1 VPLSNLP
8 RRAWLLLAIDALL
21 LSLCVFLAYA
31 LRHDFSIPSDYD
43 GWDYATQMK
52 MLTPWIVGTHLL
64 LFWLLKLYRG
74 LIRYAGMTE
83 LRTIGIAGI
92 LHLVLWIAIN
102 LALEQQAG
110 FAGLPLSPDTDTV
123 MRIPYS
129 ILLIYSVLALLTS
142 AGFRVSPR
150 LWVEGVRSNNT
161 EDLPRTLIVGAGDT
175 GHSLIGVL
183 QREPERSLN
192 VICIVTIYAKRLGM
206 SIAGVPVVALVE
218 KLGEVIAREKIDLV
232 LIALDEQTPE
242 RLREVVRACE
252 TARVSFRIVPSIT
265 NIVGG
270 QVEIAKLRAMEIE
283 DLLGRAPHEL
293 PFLPE
298 KSSLRGERILV
309 TGAGG
314 SIGSELCRQLAQ
326 VAPETI
332 ILLGKGENSLFEIA
346 NEMRANYP
354 SVPTETV
361 VGDIRDAARM
371 KQLFDQHRPTVI
383 FHAAAHKHVPL
394 MEAQPD
400 EAVKNNVLGTALLA
414 HLANASGC
422 KRFILI
428 STDKAVR
435 PTSVMGA
442 TKRLAEMVVFSIG
455 ANSRTLFHAVR
466 FGNVLG
472 SRGSVIPF
480 FRKQI
485 EAGGPVTVTH
495 PDVTRFFMTVRE
507 AVSLVLQAGSF
518 NAPSS
523 SLFLLDMGEPV
534 RIADLARNMIA
545 LSGSPAEIKIEY
557 TGLRPGEKLREELL
571 TDAEGA
577 TKTEIG
583 KLFST
588 KPRAI
593 PEWDTFKGELERLDM
608 LVEDGNCDAIV
619 ETLRRLVPE
628 YFPVKPP
635 SVGPMSGEVTLR
647 NLDVSSDE
655 EISRSSVAASITA
668 ETSTASPDDESHPG
682 EQEDLFAETH
692 PPTKLPDDPDSD
704 DAPETDQ
711 PGGALDDAFEDLFGV
726 DDSAAEAS
734 GGAPTAE
741 SPIES
746 ALEAT
751 EEAAAEAVVVESAAE
766 AADIAQALADF
777 DAREIGQPAA
787 ELEID
792 FAVIDEPEAAPGATR
807 GPCMLMLVAV
817 GETDDA
823 ITESLHA
830 LADHLGKD
838 DRVLVAGERAP
849 AVSLDGRVEWFAAEG
864 RTLAEAW
871 SEALARVPDAQ
882 SAAILSPRVR
892 LREGALEQLA
902 GAIDGLADAV
912 GVYCDYEKLRPNKDP
927 ESIALLD
934 HQGCIHERF
943 DFGALLFYHLGAVR
957 QVGGIRADLRHA
969 WEYDLQL
976 KLGELG
982 RFVRLPLSLY
992 TLELPKET
1000 AAAPS
1005 ALYSP
1010 GQGPLGGFSYVFYP
1024 ADVEAEVT
1032 SVFEEAL
1039 RRRGAWLDTPPA
1051 NVPYGDVREP
1061 VTCSVVIPVLNRA
1074 KYIGNA
1080 IRRVLEGTWQDFE
1093 IIVIDNGS
1101 IDGTQDAVREIAAAD
1116 PRVHLLTGTGGS
1128 IASALNEGI
1137 RAARGRYICQ
1147 LDSDDQ
1153 YAPTT
1158 LEKMVAAFEADPTC
1172 GLAISYYRLMNEGGE
1187 VIEDVEPITH
1197 SGYSRN
1203 QILRREGAG
1212 ALRVFAR
1219 AVLEEFGL
1227 YDEQHYGNFGEDY
1240 DMVLKTGEKY
1250 NVVRVHEV
1258 LYYYRRHDDNTDVT
1272 RDPVMKFWN
1281 KNHARLEAVRRRK
1294 ALVGG

>member
-1 VPLSNLP
+1 MPFTNLP

-21 LSLCVFLAYA
+21 LSFCVFLAYA
-31 LRHDFSIPSDYD
+31 LRHDFSIPSDYN

-52 MLTPWIVGTHLL
+52 MLAPWIVGTHLL

-92 LHLVLWIAIN
+92 LHLILWIAIN
-102 LALEQQAG
+102 LAIEQQPG
-110 FAGLPLSPDTDTV
+110 FAGLPLSPDSDTV

-129 ILLIYSVLALLTS
+129 ILLIYSVLALLAS
-142 AGFRVSPR
+142 AGFRVSRR
-150 LWVEGVRSNNT
+150 LWVEGVRNNAA

-183 QREPERSLN
+183 QRESERSLN
-192 VICIVTIYAKRLGM
+192 IICIVTIYAKRLGM

-242 RLREVVRACE
+242 RLREVVSACE

-270 QVEIAKLRAMEIE
+270 QVEISKLRAMEIE
-283 DLLGRAPHEL
+283 DLLGREPHEL
-293 PFLPE
+293 PFAPE

-326 VAPETI
+326 VAPESL
-332 ILLGKGENSLFEIA
+332 ILLGKGENSLFDIT
-346 NEMRANYP
+346 NEMRASFP
-354 SVPTETV
+354 ALQTETV

-371 KQLFDQHRPTVI
+371 KQLFDLHRPTVV

-414 HLANASGC
+414 HLANSSGC

-455 ANSRTLFHAVR
+455 ANSKTLFHAVR

-545 LSGSPAEIKIEY
+545 LSGSPADIKIEY

-588 KPRAI
+588 SPRAI
-593 PEWDTFKGELERLDM
+593 PEWATLRGELERLDL
-608 LVEDGNCDAIV
+608 LVEEGNREAIV

-628 YFPVKPP
+628 YFPMHSP
-635 SVGPMSGEVTLR
+635 SVGPTTGEVTLR
-647 NLDVSSDE
+647 DLDASSDE
-655 EISRSSVAASITA
+655 AVDRAAVASAIATEPA
-668 ETSTASPDDESHPG
+668 ADDLPEG

-692 PPTKLPDDPDSD
+692 PPTEVADDESD
-704 DAPETDQ
+704 DLPETAP
-711 PGGALDDAFEDLFGV
+711 PGDALSDAFADLFGEAAPATEEPPAP
-726 DDSAAEAS
+726 AAEAPPAPAVGTVATADEPPS
-734 GGAPTAE
+734 GRGI
-741 SPIES
+741 PIPGFK
-746 ALEAT
+746 T
-751 EEAAAEAVVVESAAE
+751 EESGEYGAKDFTPDFVLLPESDE
-766 AADIAQALADF
+766 
-777 DAREIGQPAA
+777 DAP
-787 ELEID
+787 
-792 FAVIDEPEAAPGATR
+792 IDEPAQESTR
-807 GPCMLMLVAV
+807 GACMLMLVAV
-817 GETDDA
+817 GEPDDV
-823 ITESLHA
+823 ITAALHA
-830 LADHLGKD
+830 LAEHLGKD

-864 RTLAEAW
+864 RSLAEAW
-871 SEALARVPDAQ
+871 GEALSRAPDAQ

-902 GAIDGLADAV
+902 GAIDGRADAV

-927 ESIALLD
+927 ESVTLLD

-957 QVGGIRADLRHA
+957 AVGGIRADLRHA

-976 KLGELG
+976 RLGELG
-982 RFVRLPLSLY
+982 RFVRLPLALY
-992 TLELPKET
+992 SLELPAET
-1000 AAAPS
+1000 AAVPS

-1039 RRRGAWLDTPPA
+1039 RRRRAWLETPLA
-1051 NVPYGDVREP
+1051 NVPYREEREP
-1061 VTCSVVIPVLNRA
+1061 VTCSVVIPVLNRV

-1101 IDGTQDAVREIAAAD
+1101 TDGTQDIVTEIAAAD
-1116 PRVHLLTGTGGS
+1116 PRVRLLAGTGGS

-1172 GLAISYYRLMNEGGE
+1172 GLAISYYRLMNEAGE
-1187 VIEDVEPITH
+1187 VINDVEPITH

-1219 AVLEEFGL
+1219 VVLEEFGL
-1227 YDEQHYGNFGEDY
+1227 YDEQNYGNFGEDY

-1294 ALVGG
+1294 GLVG